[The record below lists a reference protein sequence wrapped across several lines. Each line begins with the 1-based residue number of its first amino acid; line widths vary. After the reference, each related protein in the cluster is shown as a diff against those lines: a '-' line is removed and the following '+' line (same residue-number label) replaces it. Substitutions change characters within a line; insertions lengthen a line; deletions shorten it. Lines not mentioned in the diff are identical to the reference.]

1 MKTKGFKIISKVI
14 TVMLSI
20 ITFLLMLLAAYN
32 FFSVKILKKDYSNL
46 FGYTFFEVVSGSMSP
61 AIEKWDLIIVDLDSE
76 YKVGDIISYKK
87 DGVYITH
94 RIIEINKNT
103 IITKGDA
110 NNTID
115 NPITKDMVAG
125 KVVKIYSG
133 GATWIKVFTTP
144 KVIVGSI
151 ISLILI
157 IYTMSLFKQEDKKK
171 IEEIN
176 ELDRLEAGDIMQKIK
191 DNSKLKVKLC
201 ILFILLIMLALLI
214 PYTLSRFRTEASADA
229 TMDVAFFITKDSYEH
244 KEILLNEMKP
254 GDTYSYNFSVSN
266 FKDGKRSEVNLIYDV
281 EIVATTN
288 LPFEYKL
295 YMTNSGSDV
304 SVVSEE
310 EITEDVDGTY
320 FKTLK
325 ATSRVH
331 DFNNDYIDY
340 YKLVITFPSEFNN
353 FKYQDVAEN
362 IEIRINSKQVLDSDN

>member
-281 EIVATTN
+281 EVVATTN

-310 EITEDVDGTY
+310 EITEDADGTY

>member
-266 FKDGKRSEVNLIYDV
+266 FKDGQRSEVNLIYDV
-281 EIVATTN
+281 EVVATTN

-310 EITEDVDGTY
+310 EITEDADGTY

>member
-157 IYTMSLFKQEDKKK
+157 IYTMSLFKQEDKKNK
-171 IEEIN
+171 DEIN

-266 FKDGKRSEVNLIYDV
+266 FKDGQRSEVNLIYDV
-281 EIVATTN
+281 EVVATTN

-310 EITEDVDGTY
+310 EITEDADGTY

>member
-32 FFSVKILKKDYSNL
+32 FFSVKILKKDYSNI

-157 IYTMSLFKQEDKKK
+157 IYTMSLFKQEDIKNKD
-171 IEEIN
+171 EIN

-295 YMTNSGSDV
+295 YMTNSGSDI

-310 EITEDVDGTY
+310 EITEDADGTY

-340 YKLVITFPSEFNN
+340 YKLVITFPREFNN

>member
-157 IYTMSLFKQEDKKK
+157 IYTMSLFKQEDKKNK
-171 IEEIN
+171 DEIN

-281 EIVATTN
+281 EVVATTN

-310 EITEDVDGTY
+310 EITEDADGTY

>member
-281 EIVATTN
+281 EVVATTN

-310 EITEDVDGTY
+310 EITEDADGTY

-340 YKLVITFPSEFNN
+340 YKLVITFPSEYNN